1 MQNTNRFEQFKD
13 EIKRDLMLQIMQNV
27 KQGTLGKENTHLVSR
42 DFIRAQDAAQ
52 DEQSFLSE
60 LFKLIEIHPEILQ
73 VFTKHADIYY
83 EQQKNEKITRAHK
96 YITIGLVDEA
106 LEALKH

>member
-52 DEQSFLSE
+52 DEQSYL
-60 LFKLIEIHPEILQ
+60 
-73 VFTKHADIYY
+73 
-83 EQQKNEKITRAHK
+83 N
-96 YITIGLVDEA
+96 
-106 LEALKH
+106 